1 MTTVKKY
8 GNRRLYDTESSRYIT
23 LEELASKIRAG
34 SEVRVI
40 DARTEEDLTQAT
52 LTQIILESRRAARLL
67 PIPLLMQLIRM
78 GDDALAEFFGR
89 YMSWALEMYLTV
101 KGGAQKLQPFNPLM
115 MTPFNAAQALAN
127 MMSAPA
133 PATPPAAPPSDDV
146 AEIRRELEELK
157 KSMRRKRR

>member
-8 GNRRLYDTESSRYIT
+8 GNRRLYDTDSSRYIT

-34 SEVRVI
+34 AEVRVI
-40 DARTEEDLTQAT
+40 DARTDEDLTQAT

-127 MMSAPA
+127 MMSPAQAAPPPA
-133 PATPPAAPPSDDV
+133 PASDDV